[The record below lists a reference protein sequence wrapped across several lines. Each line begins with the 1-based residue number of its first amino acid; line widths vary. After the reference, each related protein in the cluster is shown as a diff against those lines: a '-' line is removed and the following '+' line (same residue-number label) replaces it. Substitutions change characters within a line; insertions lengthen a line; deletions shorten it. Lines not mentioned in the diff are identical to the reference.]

1 MSKHNKHP
9 NTQNNLR
16 KMRIGVAASLASL
29 GVAAG
34 TAHAQPTQSETAPP
48 AIAQTGGTPGAPA
61 ETPSGLSQFQEQLQ
75 EKVQAGVNALAKRVL
90 HPSRHQHKSTQY
102 FEDADGTK
110 LVQTTV
116 KIDAVTQY
124 GSNRGGYEFTVIAP
138 VSEDGLTP
146 NLDDVNTITLNQGV
160 KDEQGNV
167 SPSTSV
173 TIGKDPVTYAFE
185 LSGLYE
191 PIKGGKQ
198 IMTASIAS
206 NSANLATGCQ
216 AVLGQM
222 GTIVS
227 LAHSDSG
234 GPIGSLERPYNPA
247 NGATSL
253 DPAN

>member
-1 MSKHNKHP
+1 MNKQNKYP
-9 NTQNNLR
+9 NTNALR
-16 KMRIGVAASLASL
+16 RIKTGGAVALTSL
-29 GVAAG
+29 GIMAG
-34 TAHAQPTQSETAPP
+34 TARAQSTSSEQAPP

-61 ETPSGLSQFQEQLQ
+61 ETPSGLSQSQEQLQ
-75 EKVQAGVNALAKRVL
+75 EKVQAGVNALAKRAL
-90 HPSRHQHKSTQY
+90 HPSRQQHKSVQY

-110 LVQTTV
+110 LVQTVV

-124 GSNRGGYEFTVIAP
+124 GSNRGGYEFTVVAP
-138 VSEDGLTP
+138 VGEDGRTP
-146 NLDDVNTITLNQGV
+146 DLDNVNTITLNQGV
-160 KDEQGNV
+160 KDEEGNV

-191 PIKGGKQ
+191 PIKGGQQPMK
-198 IMTASIAS
+198 ANVAS
-206 NSANLATGCQ
+206 NSANLAKGCQ
-216 AVLGQM
+216 AILGQM
-222 GTIVS
+222 GTIIS
-227 LAHSDSG
+227 LAHSG